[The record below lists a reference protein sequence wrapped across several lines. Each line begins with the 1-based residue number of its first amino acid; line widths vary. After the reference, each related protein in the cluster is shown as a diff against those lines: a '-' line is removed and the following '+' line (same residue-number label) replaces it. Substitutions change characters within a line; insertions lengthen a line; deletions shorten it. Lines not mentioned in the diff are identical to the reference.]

1 MRYVHPDQTDVLDI
15 ASAVQQAR
23 GKSSGVAT
31 IFATVKQSKTEEVR
45 KM

>member
-23 GKSSGVAT
+23 AGSRVAT
-31 IFATVKQSKTEEVR
+31 ILATVKKSQTEEIR